1 MKKIFFTGANGF
13 IGTNLSSYLREQDK
27 DIEIH
32 EYSGKIESFEE
43 LKTAFQKEKWDYI
56 FHFAGM
62 SHVADCEADP
72 QKAYEV
78 NVLGTLFLA
87 QLISESNFS
96 GKLFFTSTALVYDVK
111 PSMEKVEINESFPIS
126 PKNTYSRTKYFSENI
141 LKTLA
146 ESSSCSVF
154 VLRLFNHTHKTQSV
168 KFFLPSVYRQISE
181 SENGGTIK
189 VGNIDLVRDFSLITD
204 FTKKFW
210 NLMNEKANNRFQI
223 VNLSSGIPRR
233 LRDIVEIMIKKSGKH
248 LQIVVDPMLV
258 RKNDPGYVV
267 GKFST
272 SYQSTVSDEQFVV
285 EFISL

>member
-1 MKKIFFTGANGF
+1 MKKIFFTGASGF
-13 IGTNLSSYLREQDK
+13 IGTNLSAYLHQQDK

-32 EYSGKIESFEE
+32 EYFGKIENFEE
-43 LKTAFQKEKWDYI
+43 LKKAFQKEKWDYI

-78 NVLGTLFLA
+78 NVLGTLFLV
-87 QLISESNFS
+87 QLLSESNFS

-111 PSMEKVEINESFPIS
+111 PSSEKVEINELFPVN
-126 PKNTYSRTKYFSENI
+126 PKNTYSRTKYFSESI
-141 LKTLA
+141 LKTWA
-146 ESSSCSVF
+146 EGSSCSVF

-181 SENGGTIK
+181 SKNGGTIK
-189 VGNIDLVRDFSLITD
+189 VGNIDLVRDFSLISD

-210 NLMNEKANNRFQI
+210 ELMNENANSRFQI

-248 LQIVVDPMLV
+248 LQIVVDPTLV

-272 SYQSTVSDEQFVV
+272 SYQSTVSDDQFVV